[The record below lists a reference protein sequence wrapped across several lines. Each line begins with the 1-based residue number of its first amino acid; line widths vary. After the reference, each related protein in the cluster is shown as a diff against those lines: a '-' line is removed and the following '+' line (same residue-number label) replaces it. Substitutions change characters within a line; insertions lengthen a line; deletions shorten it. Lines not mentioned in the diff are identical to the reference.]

1 VPIRAWISER
11 HSLRVETATVLG
23 LYAVY
28 ETVRGLVA
36 GDATAAV
43 DRAHAIA
50 RLEQQM
56 HLFAEPTLQAAAH
69 RVPGLLAVLGAAYV
83 TLHLTVSAAVLL
95 WLHRR
100 RAAVFPVVRTT
111 LLIASG
117 LSLVLFVLVPTAPP
131 RLAGIGVRDTVS
143 GGTVDLNHGLV
154 SSLYNPYAAVPSM
167 HIGYALVVGA
177 TIFVSAHRRWR
188 VAGVLYPVFVLF
200 VIVATGNHFFFDA
213 VAGALV
219 AAVSFAA
226 ATFLTREQALGGPS
240 LRSPA
245 RATSRSSAQ
254 PAG

>member
-154 SSLYNPYAAVPSM
+154 SSLYNPYAADGQPLLLRCRRRCARGGRQLRGRHVP
-167 HIGYALVVGA
+167 Y
-177 TIFVSAHRRWR
+177 
-188 VAGVLYPVFVLF
+188 
-200 VIVATGNHFFFDA
+200 
-213 VAGALV
+213 
-219 AAVSFAA
+219 
-226 ATFLTREQALGGPS
+226 
-240 LRSPA
+240 A
-245 RATSRSSAQ
+245 RAGTRWPLA
-254 PAG
+254 PLAG